1 MPEQDEICIS
11 LIGYRGV
18 GKTSVA
24 RILAGEL
31 SWGWIDTDDLIEQA
45 AGTSVRSIFESEG
58 EDVFR
63 QREIESVREAI
74 RQRPRVISTGGGVV
88 LRGENASALSN
99 AGPVIWLTASVD
111 TILRRLT
118 TDPRTAGL
126 RPALTDLD
134 QRDEIEAVLNA
145 RLSLYKALADHTVDT
160 EQQRVEAVAAEI
172 LTWLRSQGHV

>member
-1 MPEQDEICIS
+1 MPAQKDICVS

-45 AGTSVRSIFESEG
+45 AGTSVRVIFGSEG
-58 EDVFR
+58 EEAFR
-63 QREIESVREAI
+63 RCEIEAVREAV
-74 RQRPRVISTGGGVV
+74 QQCPRVVSVGGGAV
-88 LRGENASALSN
+88 LRSENASALSN
-99 AGPVIWLTASVD
+99 AGPVIWLTASVE
-111 TILRRLT
+111 TIFQRLT
-118 TDPRTAGL
+118 ADPKSTEL

-172 LTWLRSQGHV
+172 LAWLRSRGHI